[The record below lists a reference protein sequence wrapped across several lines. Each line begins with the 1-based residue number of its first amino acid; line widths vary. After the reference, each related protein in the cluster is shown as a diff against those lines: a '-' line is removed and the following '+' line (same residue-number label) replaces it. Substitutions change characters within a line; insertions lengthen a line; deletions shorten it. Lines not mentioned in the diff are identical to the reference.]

1 MLKVLF
7 DTNVLIS
14 AFLTDGLCSKLVLRA
29 NKGEF
34 ELYTCPIILNEFEEK
49 LRTQFSLTKAEIKE
63 ALTLIKEISLT
74 VNPIESNV
82 EVKGV
87 CRDKDDDM
95 VLTCA
100 LTAKVD
106 FLVTG
111 DRDLLIIGVYQ
122 GINIIS
128 PRAFELLFD
137 SD

>member
-1 MLKVLF
+1 MKVLF

>member
-1 MLKVLF
+1 M
-7 DTNVLIS
+7 
-14 AFLTDGLCSKLVLRA
+14 TDGLCSKLVLRA

>member
-1 MLKVLF
+1 LKVLF